1 MISGLPLRS
10 YRASQDKSHARFQQI
25 REMYSAHIPKTEQLP
40 PKQTRWIKKKCVFVL
55 SFGLTGSCFHLHR
68 GAKSCC
74 HTKRRERIDHV
85 GRRRRSQF
93 HLTMLIS
100 AWEETPPHLFI
111 WYAAR
116 AVYFPTSIKRKK
128 QQQQQLRNKRS
139 LPTWRKKK
147 EKIHSN
153 RSRTWSHGT
162 AKSHRGRDFKKQN
175 KKFKIWVQTVILN
188 THASPTATLKTV
200 FKKLWHKWV
209 KWRFA
214 RVALLPST
222 V

>member
-1 MISGLPLRS
+1 
-10 YRASQDKSHARFQQI
+10 
-25 REMYSAHIPKTEQLP
+25 MYSAHIPKTEQLP
-40 PKQTRWIKKKCVFVL
+40 PKQTRWIKKKKMCI
-55 SFGLTGSCFHLHR
+55 CFKFWVDRKLFPPVR
-68 GAKSCC
+68 SGFIKGAKSCC
-74 HTKRRERIDHV
+74 HDKRRERIDHV

-100 AWEETPPHLFI
+100 AWEETPPTSFHLICCESRLFSD
-111 WYAAR
+111 
-116 AVYFPTSIKRKK
+116 FHKEKK

-139 LPTWRKKK
+139 LPTRRRKTKK
-147 EKIHSN
+147 FIATDQELDHMGQQK
-153 RSRTWSHGT
+153 G
-162 AKSHRGRDFKKQN
+162 FKKQN
-175 KKFKIWVQTVILN
+175 KIFKIWVQTVILN
-188 THASPTATLKTV
+188 THASPTATLRTV